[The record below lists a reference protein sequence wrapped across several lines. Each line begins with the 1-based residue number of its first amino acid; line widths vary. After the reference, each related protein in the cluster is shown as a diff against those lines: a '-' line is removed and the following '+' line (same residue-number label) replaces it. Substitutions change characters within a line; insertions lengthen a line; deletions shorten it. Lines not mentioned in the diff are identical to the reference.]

1 MNEVILNPPLEDA
14 IVMSVL
20 NDTFKVPDDM
30 DIRCLKPGDFIKVC
44 AKGERFWC
52 IIKQVQ
58 LMPVRMFLAEV
69 NNDLAHTELHHLKL
83 GDLMFVQP
91 YNIYD
96 IEND

>member
-1 MNEVILNPPLEDA
+1 MNDVILNPPLEDA
-14 IVMSVL
+14 IVLSVL

-52 IIKQVQ
+52 RIMRVQ
-58 LMPVRMFLAEV
+58 LKPVRVFLSEV
-69 NNDLAHTELHHLKL
+69 NNDLVCTELHGLKC
-83 GDLMFVQP
+83 GDLMYVHP
-91 YNIYD
+91 YNIYE

>member
-14 IVMSVL
+14 IVLSVL
-20 NDTFKVPDDM
+20 NDTFKVPDSM

-52 IIKQVQ
+52 CIKQVQ
-58 LMPVRMFLAEV
+58 MVPVRMFLAEV
-69 NNDLAHTELHHLKL
+69 NNDLVNTELHHLKC

-91 YNIYD
+91 YNIYE